1 MPCRVMRNSHRHS
14 GERPAGLGCHV
25 LMGMEALT
33 GSQRKGES
41 EGGRTAR
48 RCTQLGLNKG
58 LQIRGRA
65 GKHTSFGV
73 SF

>member
-1 MPCRVMRNSHRHS
+1 MPCRVMRNSHRNS
-14 GERPAGLGCHV
+14 GERPAGLGCRV